1 MGHVAP
7 ANDTAGEHREI
18 RESVEGQGELE
29 SHISFKESERDLAF
43 GVNVENVGVSA
54 WEREKG
60 VSGRE
65 KEQGRNGSYLQQD

>member
-54 WEREKG
+54 
-60 VSGRE
+60 
-65 KEQGRNGSYLQQD
+65 